1 MSVFRHG
8 RQLVVIS
15 HIRTLYTFVVGVVVV
30 VTSELSGKNDPYFV
44 QRTLTYFESGTIT
57 LQLTSCFAHA
67 ELIRYLLFWLNP
79 N

>member
-30 VTSELSGKNDPYFV
+30 VTSELSGKMIL
-44 QRTLTYFESGTIT
+44 TLYREHSLT
-57 LQLTSCFAHA
+57 LRV
-67 ELIRYLLFWLNP
+67 ELSLYS
-79 N
+79 